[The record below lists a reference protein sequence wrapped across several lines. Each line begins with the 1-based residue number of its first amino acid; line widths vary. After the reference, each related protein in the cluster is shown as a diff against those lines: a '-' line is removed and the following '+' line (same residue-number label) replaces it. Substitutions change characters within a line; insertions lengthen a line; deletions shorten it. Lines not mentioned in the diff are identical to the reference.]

1 MELHSLFFVLFFATV
16 FVIYYLFSNKK
27 WVQNT
32 VLLVASYIF
41 YALASIKIVPIILL
55 MTLFFYLMGIQIDK
69 WNCKGEEE
77 KASKITAFTIVV
89 GLLPLFYFK
98 YFNFFFDSFVDLFN
112 LMGLHFHHSVLKIML
127 PLGLSFYTFRLIS
140 YAIEINQCAINAE
153 KNLLVFATYVA
164 YFPSLV
170 AGPIDR
176 PNDFLPQLH
185 NNRLPQYENFVEG
198 LKRFVWGWFMKIC
211 VADRMTAYISATAMG
226 VDNGTTMFLVA
237 LMGPFRVYCD
247 FAGYSHMAIGA
258 SRMLGI
264 VSAENFNHPFFAQ
277 NISDYWH
284 RWHMSLTSWVTDY
297 VYTPLN
303 FKYRNLGKWGMMLAI
318 YINLFIISFW
328 HKASWGYILFG
339 LYHAT
344 LFFPII
350 FRNIQAKDS
359 ELKWVKGWLLHPKCI
374 LKAAGIY
381 LLLTIAEVF
390 AKSDTISDVGLIFKS
405 WFAPWGMPN
414 LQGKLNILIFV
425 FCGLIVVIKDYF
437 DELGTKHNILKS
449 NKPLW
454 VVIGVVTFAL
464 LIFFL
469 RGNVAQEFIYQQ
481 F

>member
-1 MELHSLFFVLFFATV
+1 
-16 FVIYYLFSNKK
+16 
-27 WVQNT
+27 
-32 VLLVASYIF
+32 
-41 YALASIKIVPIILL
+41 
-55 MTLFFYLMGIQIDK
+55 
-69 WNCKGEEE
+69 
-77 KASKITAFTIVV
+77 
-89 GLLPLFYFK
+89 
-98 YFNFFFDSFVDLFN
+98 
-112 LMGLHFHHSVLKIML
+112 
-127 PLGLSFYTFRLIS
+127 
-140 YAIEINQCAINAE
+140 
-153 KNLLVFATYVA
+153 
-164 YFPSLV
+164 
-170 AGPIDR
+170 
-176 PNDFLPQLH
+176 
-185 NNRLPQYENFVEG
+185 
-198 LKRFVWGWFMKIC
+198 MKIC